1 MKRVLVCGSNGLLGQ
16 RLAWLFDSD
25 DEYEVLHSSHHRS
38 FVQSDILIDYTQLD
52 ISNRSDVKSLVTSF
66 RPDVIL
72 NAAAMTNVDEC
83 ERGREQAWKAN
94 VTAVE
99 NLTEVSR
106 RIGAKLIHVST
117 DYVFDGKTGN
127 YTEDDRVN
135 PVNYYG
141 KTKLAGENILVSSG
155 INYAVLRTIVVY
167 GNGVNVRNNFALWVI
182 NNLHE
187 KKPVRCAA
195 DQISNPTHV
204 HDLATA
210 MKQCIEVDAKGIF
223 HVAGAEPVSRFDFAV
238 RTAEIFGYDTALVNK
253 VQSAD
258 LQQLA
263 QRPLHTTFIIE
274 KAKRTFGYNPMNITQ
289 GVKLLQEELTGI
301 HLN

>member
-141 KTKLAGENILVSSG
+141 KTKLAGENVLVSSG

-167 GNGVNVRNNFALWVI
+167 GNGVNVRNNFCPLGDQQSAR
-182 NNLHE
+182 E
-187 KKPVRCAA
+187 KAGPLCSRSDQQSHACSRSCDGNETMHRSRCKRGLSCRGSRTGQPVRFCRAY
-195 DQISNPTHV
+195 
-204 HDLATA
+204 
-210 MKQCIEVDAKGIF
+210 
-223 HVAGAEPVSRFDFAV
+223 R
-238 RTAEIFGYDTALVNK
+238 
-253 VQSAD
+253 
-258 LQQLA
+258 
-263 QRPLHTTFIIE
+263 
-274 KAKRTFGYNPMNITQ
+274 
-289 GVKLLQEELTGI
+289 
-301 HLN
+301 